1 MHTLVNCKSSYFFRN
16 YIMQQPDCTIFTLE
30 MAHIDSDDTAVGS
43 IKIIVFHIGRQVDV
57 GTCRN
62 GIPEHRSSGAG
73 HQRHPPHLLPAQL
86 GMTDRPTVEHRLNL
100 L

>member
-57 GTCRN
+57 GTTWLKS
-62 GIPEHRSSGAG
+62 IP
-73 HQRHPPHLLPAQL
+73 
-86 GMTDRPTVEHRLNL
+86 NL
-100 L
+100 LFISFM

>member
-62 GIPEHRSSGAG
+62 GIPEHRSSGAVTNATRRTCS
-73 HQRHPPHLLPAQL
+73 RHSS
-86 GMTDRPTVEHRLNL
+86 E
-100 L
+100 

>member
-43 IKIIVFHIGRQVDV
+43 IKIIVFHIGRQASPSIEAPAPVTNATRR
-57 GTCRN
+57 TCSR
-62 GIPEHRSSGAG
+62 HSS
-73 HQRHPPHLLPAQL
+73 
-86 GMTDRPTVEHRLNL
+86 E
-100 L
+100 